1 MVPRKN
7 TVLWRSDLQVPEPS
21 ATAHIT
27 DVKNVSSYSWIDTPR
42 PTIVVPGTPPLWS
55 PPATDVQLPK
65 DSGLYSIEE
74 NAIRLPGSPMAPML
88 RAIFTTNPS
97 FDVRSIDVI
106 SDRHNIRKL
115 LTFIDPGS
123 DRQNS
128 EQFTI
133 RLELV
138 GHTLLLCRHEKVM
151 TRYIGRNQYL
161 GYGFEFMKAYTASQI
176 DDSAGHFRIVSYRF
190 CGLNFLIC
198 HEPDG
203 FVSPETESVED
214 IAHEGVLDRPKS
226 PTRSRNER
234 PPSSSTVDPSL
245 KNVIV
250 RHKGETVPLESIFDI
265 KTRTRGKGLRFRHIA
280 PQLWLSQTSKLV
292 RAFHEEGRFQKPRVE
307 DVEDKLKK
315 WELNNE
321 ENLRKLGALIGKIIT
336 VMKQKDRGGRG
347 RGGRGI
353 LRFDIKKGCIMI
365 VRDMDE
371 SGMLPEDLYSKWDE

>member
-1 MVPRKN
+1 MVSRRN
-7 TVLWRSDLQVPEPS
+7 TVIWRSDLQDPEPS
-21 ATAHIT
+21 AAAHIT
-27 DVKNVSSYSWIDTPR
+27 DVKNVSSYSWIDTST
-42 PTIVVPGTPPLWS
+42 PTIVVPGTPPLWN
-55 PPATDVQLPK
+55 PPVTDVPLPK

-74 NAIRLPGSPMAPML
+74 NAVRLPGSPMAPML

-115 LTFIDPGS
+115 LSFIDPGS
-123 DRQNS
+123 DKYNG
-128 EQFTI
+128 EKFTI

-161 GYGFEFMKAYTASQI
+161 GHAFEFIQAYTTSQI
-176 DDSAGHFRIVSYRF
+176 DDSAGHFWIVSYRF

-203 FVSPETESVED
+203 FVSPESAADV
-214 IAHEGVLDRPKS
+214 AYEGLLNRPKS
-226 PTRSRNER
+226 PTRSRNQR
-234 PPSSSTVDPSL
+234 PPSTADSGL

-250 RHKGETVPLESIFDI
+250 RHKGEAVPLESLFDI
-265 KTRTRGKGLRFRHIA
+265 KTRAKGKGLHFRHIA

-292 RAFHEEGRFQKPRVE
+292 RAFHEVGCFQKPRVE
-307 DVEDKLKK
+307 DVGEKLKR
-315 WELNNE
+315 WELDNQ
-321 ENLRKLGALIGKIIT
+321 ENLRKLGALIGRIIT
-336 VMKQKDRGGRG
+336 VMKG

-353 LRFDIKKGCIMI
+353 LRFDVKKGSLII
-365 VRDMDE
+365 SRDKDE
-371 SGMLPEDLYSKWDE
+371 SGMLSEDLYSKWDE

>member
-1 MVPRKN
+1 MVPRRN
-7 TVLWRSDLQVPEPS
+7 TVIWRSDLQDPEPS

-27 DVKNVSSYSWIDTPR
+27 DVKIVSSYSWIDTSR

-74 NAIRLPGSPMAPML
+74 NSVRLPGSPMAPML

-106 SDRHNIRKL
+106 SKRHNIRKL
-115 LTFIDPGS
+115 LTFVDPGS
-123 DRQNS
+123 DRHNS
-128 EQFTI
+128 ETFTI

-151 TRYIGRNQYL
+151 TRHIGRNQYL
-161 GYGFEFMKAYTASQI
+161 GHAFEFIKAYTASQI

-203 FVSPETESVED
+203 FVSPESEED
-214 IAHEGVLDRPKS
+214 VAHEGLLDRPRS
-226 PTRSRNER
+226 PNRSRNER
-234 PPSSSTVDPSL
+234 PPSTVDPSL
-245 KNVIV
+245 KNVVV
-250 RHKGETVPLESIFDI
+250 RHKGETVPVESIFDI
-265 KTRTRGKGLRFRHIA
+265 KTRTKGKGLRFRHIA

-292 RAFHEEGRFQKPRVE
+292 RAFHEEGCFQKPRVE
-307 DVEDKLKK
+307 DVGDKLQK
-315 WELNNE
+315 WELDNKDS
-321 ENLRKLGALIGKIIT
+321 LRKLGALIGKIIT
-336 VMKQKDRGGRG
+336 VMKD

-353 LRFDIKKGCIMI
+353 LRFDAKKGCIMI
-365 VRDMDE
+365 ARDKDE
-371 SGMLPEDLYSKWDE
+371 SGMLPEDLYPKWDE